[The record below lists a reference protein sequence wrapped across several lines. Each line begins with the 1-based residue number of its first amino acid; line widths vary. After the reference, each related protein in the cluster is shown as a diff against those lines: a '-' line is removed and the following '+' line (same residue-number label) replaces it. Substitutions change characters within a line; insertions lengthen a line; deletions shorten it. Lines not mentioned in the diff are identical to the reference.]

1 MWNGILLAAQI
12 NICWYAIP
20 LAAAVSLV
28 YSASRYER
36 TDVILARSV
45 RLFSLI
51 MVCLIAAVVVLLLL
65 SSRL

>member
-1 MWNGILLAAQI
+1 MWNFGLLAVEI

-20 LAAAVSLV
+20 LVAAISLV

-36 TDVILARSV
+36 TDVILERSV
-45 RLFSLI
+45 RLFGLI
-51 MVCLIAAVVVLLLL
+51 MICLAAAVVVLLLL